1 MLLSICNDT
10 IETFKILGIIIYIVK
25 ILVPI
30 IIIYGGIKDVIGVI
44 LKGNDDSVKNSFYSL
59 TKRIIAGF
67 IVFLI
72 PTMIPVLIKMLVGDY
87 ENNDL
92 GRCSICLFEPGSNDC
107 EKYIQEYK
115 SGRKQIKFD
124 DVYIDGALDLS
135 DLDEAIEGTY
145 SGSGPISED
154 SIKGR
159 PNVVGVRERAKGRKA
174 EAFLS
179 AWDNISRGI
188 EEDVKNGIDWRWG
201 GGVNATFKKARRLGN
216 YKTYCGGANYWAL
229 KDAGVIPKDKFIYG
243 CKNIEAK
250 NMTEEEV
257 NNAFI
262 IIMGDGRTAGSM
274 IKSGDLIPGDTVY
287 WTNVC
292 HTNAYAGNYL
302 WYDAG
307 RNFTGGHGTPD
318 NYHFNT
324 LGPLRI
330 EFYESQQ
337 VYKILRIRE
346 D

>member
-1 MLLSICNDT
+1 MDICFSSV
-10 IETFKILGIIIYIVK
+10 ETFKLIGLFLYLAKIIVPLLIII
-25 ILVPI
+25 L
-30 IIIYGGIKDVIGVI
+30 GIKDVAMVVI
-44 LKGNDDSVKNSFYSL
+44 KGDTDGIRDGLGSL
-59 TKRIIAGF
+59 FRRFIAGL
-67 IVFLI
+67 IIFLVPTII
-72 PTMIPVLIKMLVGDY
+72 PSVIKMLVDDY
-87 ENNDL
+87 ENSDTA
-92 GRCSICLFEPGSNDC
+92 RCSTCLFSPFKGECDN
-107 EKYIQEYK
+107 YIKEYRD
-115 SGRKQIKFD
+115 SRKPMEFEDIH
-124 DVYIDGALDLS
+124 IDGSLDLD
-135 DLDEAIEGTY
+135 DLDEAIEGPY
-145 SGSGPISED
+145 WESGSLSED

-159 PNVVGVRERAKGRKA
+159 PSVVGVRERARGRKA

-179 AWDNISRGI
+179 AWDEISRGI
-188 EEDVKNGIDWRWG
+188 EEDVKSGIDWRWS

-216 YKTYCGGANYWAL
+216 YRTYCGAANYWAL

-243 CKNIEAK
+243 CKNLEAK

-262 IIMGDGRTAGSM
+262 IIMGDGRTAGAM

-302 WYDAG
+302 WFDAG